1 MVLVKYNPDKQRFI
15 SAMHHGNGAADSFKG
30 VVFQRGFGIFRK
42 LKRSPIILRMKP
54 HLKTFLNKSKPIIKN
69 IGREIVKSGAEG
81 MKDIL
86 VKKHTPKEAY
96 NTQKQAIKRKLTSA
110 TLDALNMS
118 GAGVKKPKI
127 DKKKVSEPKKTKKKV
142 EERPKKTKKKVEER
156 KVKPRKKSITHKN
169 KIVHKNKSIKQTNI
183 KKSTKKQ
190 LSKGKSLKNK
200 DIFT

>member
-81 MKDIL
+81 MRDIL

-127 DKKKVSEPKKTKKKV
+127 DKKKVSA
-142 EERPKKTKKKVEER
+142 PKKTKKKVEER